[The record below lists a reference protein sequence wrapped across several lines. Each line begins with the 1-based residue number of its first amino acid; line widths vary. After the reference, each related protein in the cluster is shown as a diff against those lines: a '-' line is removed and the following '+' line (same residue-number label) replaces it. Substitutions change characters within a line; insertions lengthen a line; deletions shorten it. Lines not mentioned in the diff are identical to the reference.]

1 MDILRKFVLS
11 LFLILPIISYAGDA
25 VDINTADLETF
36 MSIKGIG
43 EKRAAAIIA
52 YRDKYGSFKS
62 IDDLTHVKGVS
73 ESLVEKNRD
82 MFTVSSPE

>member
-1 MDILRKFVLS
+1 
-11 LFLILPIISYAGDA
+11 
-25 VDINTADLETF
+25 

-52 YRDKYGSFKS
+52 YRDQHGSFKS
-62 IDDLTHVKGVS
+62 IDELSHVKGVS

-82 MFTVSSPE
+82 MLTVSSPE